1 MNKILKYYFLFS
13 ISILFTQEINDIKSV
28 IIAENLNRPVFAVF
42 EPATNKMYAVEQTGK
57 IYLINNLQNKSLFLD
72 LSKKISVSI
81 TPDERGLL
89 GMVFDPNFQSNGF
102 FYVSYIDTENYS
114 VVSRFRLSENKD
126 EVDIESE
133 KKLIYFEQ
141 PFNNHNGSHLDFNPI
156 DNYLYISFGDGGAS
170 GDPYGNAQNLHNFF
184 GSILRIDPQ
193 DNGSYLIPNDNPL
206 VLHKK
211 NNDSDIKS
219 EIWAHGLRNV
229 WRFSFDNN
237 NGDIYMGDVG
247 QYLWEEINYLEFGE
261 NGGNFGWNIME
272 GNHCYSEPGCD
283 KEGFINPIFEYP
295 SDANY
300 PFSLMGIKEKNV
312 SGCSV
317 TGGYIYRGDQIKSLY
332 GLYIFSDFC
341 TGKIWALDPLKN
353 IVQEITEPLL
363 GSKKHMISSF
373 SQDIN
378 NEIYIVEFSGKIY
391 KIEPHYE

>member
-72 LSKKISVSI
+72 LSKKISVSV

-193 DNGSYLIPNDNPL
+193 DDGSYLIPNDNPL

-219 EIWAHGLRNV
+219 EIWAYGLRNV

-272 GNHCYSEPGCD
+272 GNHCYPEPGCD

-300 PFSLMGIKEKNV
+300 PFSLMGIKQENV

-363 GSKKHMISSF
+363 GSEKNMISSF

>member
-13 ISILFTQEINDIKSV
+13 ISILFTQEINDIKS
-28 IIAENLNRPVFAVF
+28 ITIAENLNRPVFVVF
-42 EPATNKMYAVEQTGK
+42 EPATNQMYAVEQTGK

-72 LSKKISVSI
+72 LSKKISVSV

-126 EVDIESE
+126 EVDIGSE

-193 DNGSYLIPNDNPL
+193 DDGSYLIPNDNPL

-219 EIWAHGLRNV
+219 EIWAYGLRNV

-272 GNHCYSEPGCD
+272 GNHCYPEPGCD
-283 KEGFINPIFEYP
+283 KVGFINPIFEYP

-300 PFSLMGIKEKNV
+300 PFSLMGIKEENV

-353 IVQEITEPLL
+353 IIQEITAPLL
-363 GSKKHMISSF
+363 GSEQHMISSF
-373 SQDIN
+373 GQDIN

>member
-300 PFSLMGIKEKNV
+300 PFSLMGIKEENV

-363 GSKKHMISSF
+363 RSKKHMISSF

>member
-1 MNKILKYYFLFS
+1 MNKNLKHCLSFLLSFV
-13 ISILFTQEINDIKSV
+13 IAQDIDDIKTT
-28 IIAENLNRPVFAVF
+28 IIVDGLNRPVFAAF
-42 EPATNKMYAVEQTGK
+42 EPKTNQMYAVEQTGK
-57 IYLINNLQNKSLFLD
+57 IYLIHNSDQKVLFLD

-141 PFNNHNGSHLDFNPI
+141 PFNNHNGGHLDFNPI

-193 DNGSYLIPNDNPL
+193 DDGSYLIPNDNPL

-219 EIWAHGLRNV
+219 EIWAYGLRNV
-229 WRFSFDNN
+229 WRFSFDNK

-247 QYLWEEINYLEFGE
+247 QYLWEEINHLEFGE

-272 GNHCYSEPGCD
+272 GNHCYPEPGCD

-295 SDANY
+295 SDASY

-332 GLYIFSDFC
+332 GLYIFSDF
-341 TGKIWALDPLKN
+341 T
-353 IVQEITEPLL
+353 
-363 GSKKHMISSF
+363 
-373 SQDIN
+373 
-378 NEIYIVEFSGKIY
+378 
-391 KIEPHYE
+391 

>member
-13 ISILFTQEINDIKSV
+13 ISILFTQEINDIKSA

-42 EPATNKMYAVEQTGK
+42 EPATNQMYAVEQTGK

-72 LSKKISVSI
+72 LSKKISVSV

-193 DNGSYLIPNDNPL
+193 DDGSYLIPNDNPL

-272 GNHCYSEPGCD
+272 GNHCYPEPGCD

-300 PFSLMGIKEKNV
+300 PFSLMGIKQENV

-353 IVQEITEPLL
+353 IVQEITEPLF
-363 GSKKHMISSF
+363 GSEKNMISSF

>member
-13 ISILFTQEINDIKSV
+13 ISILFTQEINDIKSA

-42 EPATNKMYAVEQTGK
+42 EPATNQMYAVEQTGK
-57 IYLINNLQNKSLFLD
+57 IYLINSLQNKSLFLD
-72 LSKKISVSI
+72 LSKKISVSV

-193 DNGSYLIPNDNPL
+193 DDGSYLIPNDNPL

-272 GNHCYSEPGCD
+272 GNHCYPEPGCD

-300 PFSLMGIKEKNV
+300 PFSLMGIKQENV

-363 GSKKHMISSF
+363 GSEKHMISSF

>member
-1 MNKILKYYFLFS
+1 MNKNLKHCLSFLLSFV
-13 ISILFTQEINDIKSV
+13 IAQDIDDIKTT
-28 IIAENLNRPVFAVF
+28 IIVDGLNRPVFAAF
-42 EPATNKMYAVEQTGK
+42 EPKTNQMYAVEQTGK
-57 IYLINNLQNKSLFLD
+57 IYLIHNSDQKVLFLD

-193 DNGSYLIPNDNPL
+193 DDGSYLIPNDNPL

-219 EIWAHGLRNV
+219 EIWAYGLRNV
-229 WRFSFDNN
+229 WRFSFDNK

-247 QYLWEEINYLEFGE
+247 QYLWEEINHLEFGE

-272 GNHCYSEPGCD
+272 GNHCYPEPGCD

-363 GSKKHMISSF
+363 GSEKHMISSF

-378 NEIYIVEFSGKIY
+378 NELYIIEFSGKIY
-391 KIEPHYE
+391 KIESKNE

>member
-72 LSKKISVSI
+72 LSKKISVSV

-193 DNGSYLIPNDNPL
+193 DDGSYLIPNDNPL

-219 EIWAHGLRNV
+219 EIWAYGLRNV

-272 GNHCYSEPGCD
+272 GNHCYPEPGCD

-300 PFSLMGIKEKNV
+300 PFSLMGIKQENV

-363 GSKKHMISSF
+363 GSEKHMISSF

-391 KIEPHYE
+391 KIEPHHE

>member
-13 ISILFTQEINDIKSV
+13 ISILFTQEINDIKS
-28 IIAENLNRPVFAVF
+28 ITIAENLNRPVFVVF
-42 EPATNKMYAVEQTGK
+42 EPATNQMYAVEQTGK

-156 DNYLYISFGDGGAS
+156 DNYLYISFGDGGSS

-193 DNGSYLIPNDNPL
+193 DDGSYLIPNDNPL

-219 EIWAHGLRNV
+219 EIWAYGLRNV

-272 GNHCYSEPGCD
+272 GNHCYPEPGCD
-283 KEGFINPIFEYP
+283 KVGFINPIFEYP

-300 PFSLMGIKEKNV
+300 PFSLMGIKEENV

-353 IVQEITEPLL
+353 IIQEITAPLL
-363 GSKKHMISSF
+363 GSEQHMISSF
-373 SQDIN
+373 GQDIN

>member
-42 EPATNKMYAVEQTGK
+42 EPATNQMYAVEQTGK

-363 GSKKHMISSF
+363 RSKKHMISSF

>member
-1 MNKILKYYFLFS
+1 MKNNLKYFLSFLLS
-13 ISILFTQEINDIKSV
+13 VVIAQEIDDIKTT
-28 IIAENLNRPVFAVF
+28 IIVDGLNRPVFAAF
-42 EPATNKMYAVEQTGK
+42 EPKTNQMYAVEQTGK
-57 IYLINNLQNKSLFLD
+57 IYLIHNSDQKVLFLD

-170 GDPYGNAQNLHNFF
+170 GDPHGNAQNLHNFF

-193 DNGSYLIPNDNPL
+193 DDGSYLIPNDNPL

-219 EIWAHGLRNV
+219 EIWAYGLRNV

-272 GNHCYSEPGCD
+272 GNHCYPEPGCD

-363 GSKKHMISSF
+363 GSEKHMISSF

-378 NEIYIVEFSGKIY
+378 NELYIIEFSGKIY
-391 KIEPHYE
+391 KIESKNE

>member
-1 MNKILKYYFLFS
+1 MNKNLKHCLSFLLSFV
-13 ISILFTQEINDIKSV
+13 IAQDIDDIKTT
-28 IIAENLNRPVFAVF
+28 IIVDGLNRPVFAAF
-42 EPATNKMYAVEQTGK
+42 EPKTNQMYAVEQTGK
-57 IYLINNLQNKSLFLD
+57 IYLIHNSDQKVLFLD

-170 GDPYGNAQNLHNFF
+170 GDPHGNAQNLHNFF

-219 EIWAHGLRNV
+219 EIWAYGLRNV
-229 WRFSFDNN
+229 WRFSFDNK

-261 NGGNFGWNIME
+261 ME
-272 GNHCYSEPGCD
+272 ETLD
-283 KEGFINPIFEYP
+283 
-295 SDANY
+295 
-300 PFSLMGIKEKNV
+300 GI
-312 SGCSV
+312 
-317 TGGYIYRGDQIKSLY
+317 
-332 GLYIFSDFC
+332 
-341 TGKIWALDPLKN
+341 
-353 IVQEITEPLL
+353 
-363 GSKKHMISSF
+363 
-373 SQDIN
+373 
-378 NEIYIVEFSGKIY
+378 
-391 KIEPHYE
+391 

>member
-72 LSKKISVSI
+72 LSKKISVSV

-193 DNGSYLIPNDNPL
+193 DDGSYLIPNDNPL

-219 EIWAHGLRNV
+219 EIWAYGLRNV

-272 GNHCYSEPGCD
+272 GNHCYPEPGCD

-300 PFSLMGIKEKNV
+300 PFSLMGIKQENV

-353 IVQEITEPLL
+353 IVQEITEPLF
-363 GSKKHMISSF
+363 GSEKNMISSF

-391 KIEPHYE
+391 KIEPHHE

>member
-42 EPATNKMYAVEQTGK
+42 EPVTNQMYAVEQTGK

-193 DNGSYLIPNDNPL
+193 DDGSYLIPNDNPL

-219 EIWAHGLRNV
+219 EIWAYGLRNV

-317 TGGYIYRGDQIKSLY
+317 TGGYLYRGNQIQSLY

-353 IVQEITEPLL
+353 IIQEITEPLL
-363 GSKKHMISSF
+363 GSEKHMISSF
-373 SQDIN
+373 GQDIN

>member
-13 ISILFTQEINDIKSV
+13 ISILFTQEINDIKS
-28 IIAENLNRPVFAVF
+28 ITIAENLNRPVFVVF
-42 EPATNKMYAVEQTGK
+42 EPATNQMYAVEQTGK

-72 LSKKISVSI
+72 LSKKISVSV

-126 EVDIESE
+126 EVDIGSE

-156 DNYLYISFGDGGAS
+156 DNYLYISFGDGGSS

-193 DNGSYLIPNDNPL
+193 DDGSYLIPNDNPL

-219 EIWAHGLRNV
+219 EIWAYGLRNV

-272 GNHCYSEPGCD
+272 GNHCYPEPGCD
-283 KEGFINPIFEYP
+283 KVGFINPIFEYP

-300 PFSLMGIKEKNV
+300 PFSLMGIKEENV

-353 IVQEITEPLL
+353 IIQEITAPLL
-363 GSKKHMISSF
+363 GSEQHMISSF
-373 SQDIN
+373 GQDIN

>member
-317 TGGYIYRGDQIKSLY
+317 TGGYLYRGNQIQSLY

-353 IVQEITEPLL
+353 IIQEITEPLL
-363 GSKKHMISSF
+363 GSEKHMISSF
-373 SQDIN
+373 GQDIN

>member
-1 MNKILKYYFLFS
+1 MTVVIP
-13 ISILFTQEINDIKSV
+13 QEIDDIKTNT
-28 IIAENLNRPVFAVF
+28 IINDLNRPVFIAF
-42 EPATNKMYAVEQTGK
+42 EPQTNKMYAVEQTGK
-57 IYLINNLQNKSLFLD
+57 IYFIEMSGTKTLFLD

-170 GDPYGNAQNLHNFF
+170 GDPHGNAQNLHNFF

-193 DNGSYLIPNDNPL
+193 DDGSYLIPNDNPL

-219 EIWAHGLRNV
+219 EIWAYGLRNV
-229 WRFSFDNN
+229 WRFSFDNK

-247 QYLWEEINYLEFGE
+247 QYLWEEINHLEFGE

-272 GNHCYSEPGCD
+272 GNHCYPEPGCD

-317 TGGYIYRGDQIKSLY
+317 TGGYIYRGDQMKSLH

-363 GSKKHMISSF
+363 GSEKHMISSF

-378 NEIYIVEFSGKIY
+378 NELYIIEFSGKIY
-391 KIEPHYE
+391 KIESKNE

>member
-72 LSKKISVSI
+72 LSKKISVSV

-170 GDPYGNAQNLHNFF
+170 GDPYSNAQNLHNFF

-193 DNGSYLIPNDNPL
+193 DDGSYLIPNDNPL

-219 EIWAHGLRNV
+219 EIWAYGLRNV

-272 GNHCYSEPGCD
+272 GNHCYPEPGCD

-300 PFSLMGIKEKNV
+300 PFSLMGIKQENV

-363 GSKKHMISSF
+363 GSEQHMISSF

-391 KIEPHYE
+391 KIEPHHE

>member
-72 LSKKISVSI
+72 LSKKISVSV

-156 DNYLYISFGDGGAS
+156 DNYVYISFGDGGAS

-193 DNGSYLIPNDNPL
+193 DDGSYLIPNDNPL

-219 EIWAHGLRNV
+219 EIWAYGLRNV

-272 GNHCYSEPGCD
+272 GNHCYPEPGCD

-300 PFSLMGIKEKNV
+300 PFSLMGIKQENV

-363 GSKKHMISSF
+363 GSEQHMISSF

-391 KIEPHYE
+391 KIEPHHE

>member
-1 MNKILKYYFLFS
+1 MKNNLKYFLSFLLS
-13 ISILFTQEINDIKSV
+13 VVIAQEIDDIKTTT
-28 IIAENLNRPVFAVF
+28 IINGLNRPVFIAF
-42 EPATNKMYAVEQTGK
+42 EPQTNKMYAVEQTGK
-57 IYLINNLQNKSLFLD
+57 IYFIEISGTKTLFLD
-72 LSKKISVSI
+72 LSKKINIGI

-193 DNGSYLIPNDNPL
+193 DDGSYLIPNDNPL

-219 EIWAHGLRNV
+219 EIWAYGLRNV
-229 WRFSFDNN
+229 WRFSFDNK

-272 GNHCYSEPGCD
+272 GNHCYPEPGCD

-363 GSKKHMISSF
+363 GSEKHMISSF

-378 NEIYIVEFSGKIY
+378 NELYIIEFSGKIY

>member
-13 ISILFTQEINDIKSV
+13 ISILFTQEINDIKSA

-42 EPATNKMYAVEQTGK
+42 EPATNQMYAVEQTGK
-57 IYLINNLQNKSLFLD
+57 IYLINSLQNKSLFLD
-72 LSKKISVSI
+72 LSKKISVSV

-193 DNGSYLIPNDNPL
+193 DDGSYLIPNDNPL

-219 EIWAHGLRNV
+219 EIWAYGLRNV

-272 GNHCYSEPGCD
+272 GNHCYPEPGCD

-300 PFSLMGIKEKNV
+300 PFSLMGIKQENV

-317 TGGYIYRGDQIKSLY
+317 TGGYIYRGNQIKSLY

-353 IVQEITEPLL
+353 IVQEITEPLF
-363 GSKKHMISSF
+363 GSEKNMISSF

>member
-363 GSKKHMISSF
+363 RSKKHMISSF

>member
-13 ISILFTQEINDIKSV
+13 ISILFTQEINDIKSA

-42 EPATNKMYAVEQTGK
+42 EPATNQMYAVEQTGK

-193 DNGSYLIPNDNPL
+193 DDGSYLIPNDNPL

-219 EIWAHGLRNV
+219 EIWAYGLRNV

-272 GNHCYSEPGCD
+272 GNHCYPEPGCD

-300 PFSLMGIKEKNV
+300 PFSLMGIKQENV

-363 GSKKHMISSF
+363 GSEKNMISSF

>member
-1 MNKILKYYFLFS
+1 MKKILKYYFLFS
-13 ISILFTQEINDIKSV
+13 ISIIFTQEINDIKSV

-42 EPATNKMYAVEQTGK
+42 EPETNKMYAVEQTGK

-126 EVDIESE
+126 EVDIGSE

-193 DNGSYLIPNDNPL
+193 DDGSYLIPNDNPL

-219 EIWAHGLRNV
+219 EIWAYGLRNV

-272 GNHCYSEPGCD
+272 GNHCYPEPGCD

-300 PFSLMGIKEKNV
+300 PLSLMGIKQENV

-353 IVQEITEPLL
+353 IIQEITEPLL
-363 GSKKHMISSF
+363 GSEKHMISSF

>member
-42 EPATNKMYAVEQTGK
+42 EPATNQMYAVEQTGK

-193 DNGSYLIPNDNPL
+193 DNGSYLIPDDNPL

-211 NNDSDIKS
+211 NNDSGIKS

-300 PFSLMGIKEKNV
+300 PFSLMGIKEENV

-363 GSKKHMISSF
+363 RSKKHMISSF

>member
-1 MNKILKYYFLFS
+1 MNKNLKHCLSFLLSFV
-13 ISILFTQEINDIKSV
+13 IAQDIDDIKTT
-28 IIAENLNRPVFAVF
+28 IIVDGLNRPVFAAF
-42 EPATNKMYAVEQTGK
+42 EPKTNQMYAVEQTGK
-57 IYLINNLQNKSLFLD
+57 IYLIHNSDQKVLFLD

-193 DNGSYLIPNDNPL
+193 DDGSYLIPNDNPL

-219 EIWAHGLRNV
+219 EIWAYGLRNV

-317 TGGYIYRGDQIKSLY
+317 TGGYLYRGDQIKSLY

-363 GSKKHMISSF
+363 GSEKHMISSF

>member
-13 ISILFTQEINDIKSV
+13 ISILFTQEINDIKSA

-42 EPATNKMYAVEQTGK
+42 EPATNQMYAVEQTGK

-193 DNGSYLIPNDNPL
+193 DDGSYLIPNDNPL

-272 GNHCYSEPGCD
+272 GNHCYPEPGCD

-300 PFSLMGIKEKNV
+300 PFSLMGIKQENV

-363 GSKKHMISSF
+363 GSEKHMISSF

>member
-1 MNKILKYYFLFS
+1 MKNNLKYFLSFLLS
-13 ISILFTQEINDIKSV
+13 VVIAQEIDDIKTTT
-28 IIAENLNRPVFAVF
+28 IINGLNRPVFIAF
-42 EPATNKMYAVEQTGK
+42 EPQTNKMYAVEQTGK
-57 IYLINNLQNKSLFLD
+57 IYFIEMSGTKTLFLD

-193 DNGSYLIPNDNPL
+193 DDGSYLIPNDNPL

-219 EIWAHGLRNV
+219 EIWAYGLRNV
-229 WRFSFDNN
+229 WRFSFDNK

-247 QYLWEEINYLEFGE
+247 QYLWEEINHLEFGE

-272 GNHCYSEPGCD
+272 GNHCYPEPGCD

-363 GSKKHMISSF
+363 GSEKHMISSF

-378 NEIYIVEFSGKIY
+378 NELYIIEFSGKIY
-391 KIEPHYE
+391 KIESKNE

>member
-1 MNKILKYYFLFS
+1 MKNNLKYFLSFLLS
-13 ISILFTQEINDIKSV
+13 VVIAQEIDNIKTTT
-28 IIAENLNRPVFAVF
+28 IINGLNRPVFIAF
-42 EPATNKMYAVEQTGK
+42 EPQTNKMYAVEQTGK
-57 IYLINNLQNKSLFLD
+57 IYFIEISGTKTLFLD

-193 DNGSYLIPNDNPL
+193 DDGSYLIPNDNPL

-219 EIWAHGLRNV
+219 EIWAYGLRNV
-229 WRFSFDNN
+229 WRFSFDNK

-272 GNHCYSEPGCD
+272 GNHCYPEPGCD

-300 PFSLMGIKEKNV
+300 PFSLMGIKQKNV

-353 IVQEITEPLL
+353 IVQEVTEPLL
-363 GSKKHMISSF
+363 GSEKHMISSF